1 MPCHDDSGLERIP
14 YRSSTR
20 TLAYTAAKDDAQR
33 HARRG
38 LAIYFAVLVPFSAVF
53 ETLMIVGGGSSW
65 VAALMWT
72 PGAASIIAR
81 LILREGF
88 ADVSFRLGGRQGAKA
103 IVIAVLFPIVIG
115 LISYGI
121 AWTVGL
127 AHFSPR
133 PDALAAG
140 FVGDSTPPIV
150 VFVINLALAATVVA
164 VFSARIAAG
173 EEIGWR
179 GYMLTRL
186 IDAGVPKP
194 VLVSGVIWGLWHVPL
209 ILGGVYLAG
218 PPPIVSAL
226 LWMVVAIS
234 VSFVFAR
241 LRLTTGGIWPAIAL
255 HAAWNSI
262 IQVAFDPA
270 STGPGATLWVGESG
284 ILVMLSTIAAAVVF
298 TRGRWKVRRFPKVS
312 QDDPGAA
319 TPPQV

>member
-1 MPCHDDSGLERIP
+1 M
-14 YRSSTR
+14 
-20 TLAYTAAKDDAQR
+20 
-33 HARRG
+33 
-38 LAIYFAVLVPFSAVF
+38 
-53 ETLMIVGGGSSW
+53 
-65 VAALMWT
+65 
-72 PGAASIIAR
+72 
-81 LILREGF
+81 
-88 ADVSFRLGGRQGAKA
+88 
-103 IVIAVLFPIVIG
+103 
-115 LISYGI
+115 
-121 AWTVGL
+121 
-127 AHFSPR
+127 
-133 PDALAAG
+133 
-140 FVGDSTPPIV
+140 
-150 VFVINLALAATVVA
+150 
-164 VFSARIAAG
+164 
-173 EEIGWR
+173 
-179 GYMLTRL
+179 
-186 IDAGVPKP
+186 
-194 VLVSGVIWGLWHVPL
+194 IWGLWHVPL

>member
-1 MPCHDDSGLERIP
+1 M
-14 YRSSTR
+14 R

-88 ADVSFRLGGRQGAKA
+88 ADVSFRLGGRRGAKA

-140 FVGDSTPPIV
+140 FVGDSAPPIV

-186 IDAGVPKP
+186 IDAGVPRP
-194 VLVSGVIWGLWHVPL
+194 GSRRAVFGQRSRCTRPGT
-209 ILGGVYLAG
+209 A
-218 PPPIVSAL
+218 
-226 LWMVVAIS
+226 
-234 VSFVFAR
+234 SFR
-241 LRLTTGGIWPAIAL
+241 LRSTRRA
-255 HAAWNSI
+255 
-262 IQVAFDPA
+262 QVP
-270 STGPGATLWVGESG
+270 
-284 ILVMLSTIAAAVVF
+284 
-298 TRGRWKVRRFPKVS
+298 VRRCGSASRESSSCSP
-312 QDDPGAA
+312 
-319 TPPQV
+319 